1 MSLQQSYKGP
11 DYYDYN
17 QRIQGDNKAKK
28 KIKTE
33 EKLVAKILDMV
44 QPQKFI
50 NPYKNFKIGHEYLVN
65 ADCLI
70 EDNLDTVYESINIF
84 KTIDYVQINKFGDM
98 HLVLKDRHEAC
109 SPPWQYII
117 KRLQSQ
123 NDALLK

>member
-1 MSLQQSYKGP
+1 MIIS
-11 DYYDYN
+11 
-17 QRIQGDNKAKK
+17 
-28 KIKTE
+28 
-33 EKLVAKILDMV
+33 
-44 QPQKFI
+44 
-50 NPYKNFKIGHEYLVN
+50 
-65 ADCLI
+65 ADVCCLPSPPAVGLI